1 MRLAIITVNFN
12 NAERTIALL
21 ESLKNQLVH
30 DVRVYVVDNASE
42 AEDKNKL
49 DVFVTSAQTPDIS
62 FMASA
67 ENNGFSSGNN
77 LAIKQAFAEGAEWIA
92 CINNDTTVK
101 EDFVTKLL
109 EELSKIPPS
118 VAGIPLKE
126 GNGSTSLTTS
136 RVAYAGL
143 IKWFTITLP
152 HVYSLSEARRRS
164 ENIYAIGGGV
174 AFHQSVIKRIGLWDE
189 RYFLYFE
196 DADFS
201 MRARKAGIQIIP
213 LDGPIIEHAGSAS
226 TKKLGD
232 PLLLRY
238 HSRNSLLFAS
248 VNGSSAVKNFLPFWT
263 ILLIIGQLIKMA
275 FFRSKKEASQA
286 ILSGIFDYRSRK
298 FGKVI

>member
-42 AEDKNKL
+42 SEDKNKL
-49 DVFVTSAQTPDIS
+49 AAFVTESQSSDIS
-62 FMASA
+62 FIASA
-67 ENNGFSSGNN
+67 ENNGFSAGNN
-77 LAIKQAFAEGAEWIA
+77 LAIKQAVADGAEWIA
-92 CINNDTTVK
+92 LINNDTVVK
-101 EDFVTKLL
+101 EDFVTELL
-109 EELSKIPPS
+109 EKLSKIPPS
-118 VAGIPLKE
+118 VASIPLKE
-126 GNGSTSLTTS
+126 GN

-143 IKWFTITLP
+143 VKWLTITLP
-152 HVYSLSEARRRS
+152 HVYSLPEARRRS

-174 AFHQSVIKRIGLWDE
+174 AFHRSVVEKIGLWDE

-238 HSRNSLLFAS
+238 HARNSLLFNADHS
-248 VNGSSAVKNFLPFWT
+248 SGWIRFLLPIGIWFGIIKQTVKRMWAGRSKDHQNTAEAISAVLGG
-263 ILLIIGQLIKMA
+263 IHD
-275 FFRSKKEASQA
+275 FRHRRWGK
-286 ILSGIFDYRSRK
+286 LS
-298 FGKVI
+298 

>member
-1 MRLAIITVNFN
+1 MYMRLVIITVNYN

-42 AEDKNKL
+42 TEDKNKL
-49 DVFVTSAQTPDIS
+49 EAFITSAQTSDIS
-62 FMASA
+62 FIASM

-77 LAIKQAFAEGAEWIA
+77 LAIKQALAEGAEWIT
-92 CINNDTTVK
+92 CINNDTIVR
-101 EDFVTKLL
+101 EDFVTELL
-109 EELSKIPPS
+109 EKLSKIPPS

-126 GNGSTSLTTS
+126 GE

-143 IKWFTITLP
+143 AKWLRITLP
-152 HVYSLSEARRRS
+152 HIYSLSEARRRS
-164 ENIYAIGGGV
+164 ENIYAIGGGI
-174 AFHQSVIKRIGLWDE
+174 AFHRSVIDKIGLWDE

-248 VNGSSAVKNFLPFWT
+248 INGSSAVKNFLPFWAIFST
-263 ILLIIGQLIKMA
+263 IRQLIKIV
-275 FFRSKKEASQA
+275 FFRSKKEASRA
-286 ILSGIFDYRSRK
+286 ILSGIFDYRSRR